1 MIYLSEND
9 IHSHIQIR
17 LKDESQS
24 DFTTAINELELQNIE
39 LVKSY
44 MIGRYDTFLIF
55 DSENGAVKNAVLI
68 KILSFLVIY
77 DLVRRNAARKVP
89 SDYKEDYKWAIEQL
103 ERINSGRLILEGL
116 PKPTDASGHIESTS
130 IWGNNTNE
138 NFYL

>member
-24 DFTTAINELELQNIE
+24 DFTLAINELELQNIE

-44 MIGRYDTFLIF
+44 MVGRYNTTLIF
-55 DSENGAVKNAVLI
+55 EAYEPIKNAVLV
-68 KILSFLVIY
+68 KILSYLVIY

-116 PKPTDASGHIESTS
+116 PKPTDENGGIESTS